1 MILYSIL
8 LFAVAALFGL
18 SLVVL
23 GVRYQRGSLALG
35 LTHAG
40 IGLLAL
46 GLLLVGISREPT
58 RMLYNN
64 AALLFVLAVTGGL
77 LLLAVRKGRKPP
89 PMVIVGI
96 HGTMATLAL
105 TLLVMGYT
113 QH

>member
-8 LFAVAALFGL
+8 LFAVAIAFGL

-23 GVRYQRGSLALG
+23 GIRYQRGSLALG

-46 GLLLVGISREPT
+46 VLLLVGISREPT

-64 AALLFVLAVTGGL
+64 AALLFILALAGGL

-89 PMVIVGI
+89 PMFVVSI
-96 HGTMATLAL
+96 HGVVATLAL
-105 TLLVMGYT
+105 LLLVVGYT
-113 QH
+113 H

>member
-23 GVRYQRGSLALG
+23 GVRFQCGSLALG

-46 GLLLVGISREPT
+46 GLLLMEISREPT

-64 AALLFVLAVTGGL
+64 AALLFILAVTGGL
-77 LLLAVRKGRKPP
+77 VLLAVRKGRKPP
-89 PMVIVGI
+89 PMVVVGI
-96 HGTMATLAL
+96 HGAMATLAL